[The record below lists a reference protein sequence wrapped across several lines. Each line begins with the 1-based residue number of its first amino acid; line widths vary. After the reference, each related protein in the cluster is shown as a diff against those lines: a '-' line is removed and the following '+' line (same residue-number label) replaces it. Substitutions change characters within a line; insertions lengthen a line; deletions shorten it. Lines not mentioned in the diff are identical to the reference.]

1 MLLSL
6 FLTYSFELLLYLVR
20 PEQQRPPDG
29 VGHDPDALV
38 DHAHVED
45 LVPGRPEQTCKY
57 YKPKQ
62 TCKRCVTMFC
72 RVRTWASP
80 P

>member
-1 MLLSL
+1 MFLSWM
-6 FLTYSFELLLYLVR
+6 LTYSFELLLYLVR

-45 LVPGRPEQTCKY
+45 LVPGRPEQTCK
-57 YKPKQ
+57 
-62 TCKRCVTMFC
+62 RCVTVLC